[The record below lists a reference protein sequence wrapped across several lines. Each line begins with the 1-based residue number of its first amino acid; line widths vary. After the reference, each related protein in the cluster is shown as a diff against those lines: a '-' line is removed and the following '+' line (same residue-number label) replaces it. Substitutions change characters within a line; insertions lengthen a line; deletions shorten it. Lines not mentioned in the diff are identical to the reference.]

1 MKIKRKT
8 LTAFVLVLVSAACG
22 ELESEAGV
30 AEAETSVAAS
40 ASCPEHYD
48 TVVYGPQGNPN
59 IFWAG
64 EFSTYGTCREHIVS
78 NTLNK
83 TMRYDAAAE
92 FPQWT
97 GEFTSFLDFQTAV
110 QNCQDSQL
118 NLEVRRPNGSLI
130 IGKQV
135 SATADSRLLPGAGGL
150 IFVIDDC
157 DAHIG
162 TNGIYFEVTDQSRS
176 TIVTTSP
183 PGTIRRLNPSWGT
196 TVARWVN

>member
-1 MKIKRKT
+1 MKIKRKS
-8 LTAFVLVLVSAACG
+8 LTAPVLVLVSAACG
-22 ELESEAGV
+22 ELESEVGV
-30 AEAETSVAAS
+30 VETEISVAAS
-40 ASCPEHYD
+40 GSCPEHYD

-59 IFWAG
+59 ILWAG
-64 EFSTYGTCREHIVS
+64 DFSTYGTCREHIVS
-78 NTLNK
+78 NTLKK

-110 QNCQDSQL
+110 QNCQDSRL
-118 NLEVRRPNGSLI
+118 TLEVRRPDGSLI
-130 IGKQV
+130 FGKQV
-135 SATADSRLLPGAGGL
+135 SATADSRLLPGQSGMV
-150 IFVIDDC
+150 FVIDEC

-176 TIVTTSP
+176 TVLTTAP
-183 PGTIRRLNPSWGT
+183 PNYTTRVNPSWGT